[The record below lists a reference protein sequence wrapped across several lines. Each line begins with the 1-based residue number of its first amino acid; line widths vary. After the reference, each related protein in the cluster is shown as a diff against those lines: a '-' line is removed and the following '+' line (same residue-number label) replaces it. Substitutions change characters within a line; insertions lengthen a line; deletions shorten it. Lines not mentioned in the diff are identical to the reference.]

1 MRNLYYL
8 YLIIYKKIYDK
19 ISDKKIDW
27 NFILKFT
34 FVTLFPNLIEPYL
47 KDSILNRAVESNFI
61 SYEFYN
67 PRDFTTNKHK
77 KVDDAMVGGGAGML
91 LFCQPLFDCLNE
103 IKRKDKDAYIIF
115 PLAAAKP
122 FRQNDAKRLANK
134 KNIVMVSG
142 RYEGIDERVIEKYAN
157 EVFSIGEYI
166 LTGGELPSLVMA
178 DAISRN
184 VQGVLGNEA
193 SLEIESYENNLLEAP
208 SFTKPENYE
217 NISVVKEFLKGNHS
231 KICDLKF
238 QMSIC
243 KTKYY
248 RPSKEKRWKTDI

>member
-1 MRNLYYL
+1 M
-8 YLIIYKKIYDK
+8 K
-19 ISDKKIDW
+19 IS
-27 NFILKFT
+27 IL
-34 FVTLFPNLIEPYL
+34 TLFPNMFNIFDESIIGKARG
-47 KDSILNRAVESNFI
+47 KDIIKLDVINI
-61 SYEFYN
+61 
-67 PRDFTTNKHK
+67 RDFTKNKHK
-77 KVDDAMVGGGAGML
+77 KVDDSMIGGGAGML

-122 FRQNDAKRLANK
+122 FRQNDAKRLAKK

-193 SLEIESYENNLLEAP
+193 SLDVESYENNLLEAP

-217 NISVVKEFLKGNHS
+217 NLFVVKEYLKGNHS

-243 KTKYY
+243 RTKYY
-248 RPSKEKRWKTDI
+248 RPNKERR

>member
-1 MRNLYYL
+1 M
-8 YLIIYKKIYDK
+8 
-19 ISDKKIDW
+19 
-27 NFILKFT
+27 KFT

-47 KDSILNRAVESNFI
+47 KDSILNRAIESKFI

-67 PRDFTTNKHK
+67 PRDFTKNKHK
-77 KVDDAMVGGGAGML
+77 KVDDQMVGGGAGML
-91 LFCQPLFDCLNE
+91 LFCQPLFDCLDEIRRKNE
-103 IKRKDKDAYIIF
+103 DVYIIF

-122 FRQNDAKRLANK
+122 FKQNDAKRLANK
-134 KNIVMVSG
+134 KNIVFISG

-184 VQGVLGNEA
+184 INGVLGNSD
-193 SLEIESYENNLLEAP
+193 SLEVESYENNLLEAP
-208 SFTKPENYE
+208 SFAKPEKFQNL
-217 NISVVKEFLKGNHS
+217 SVVKEYLKGNHS
-231 KICDLKF
+231 RICDLKF

-248 RPSKEKRWKTDI
+248 RPNKEKKWKTDI

>member
-1 MRNLYYL
+1 MITFHTKNW
-8 YLIIYKKIYDK
+8 IE
-19 ISDKKIDW
+19 W
-27 NFILKFT
+27 NFSLKFT

-47 KDSILNRAVESNFI
+47 KDSILNRAIESKFI

-67 PRDFTTNKHK
+67 PRDFTKNKHK
-77 KVDDAMVGGGAGML
+77 KVDDQIVGGGAGML
-91 LFCQPLFDCLNE
+91 LFCQPLFDCLDE
-103 IKRKDKDAYIIF
+103 IKRKNEDAYIIF

-122 FRQNDAKRLANK
+122 FKQNDAKRLANK
-134 KNIVMVSG
+134 KNIVFISG

-184 VQGVLGNEA
+184 INGVLGNSD
-193 SLEIESYENNLLEAP
+193 SLEVESYENNLLEAP
-208 SFTKPENYE
+208 SFAKPEKFQNLS
-217 NISVVKEFLKGNHS
+217 IVKEYLKGNHS
-231 KICDLKF
+231 RISDLKF

-248 RPSKEKRWKTDI
+248 RPNKEKKWKTDI